1 MDEQL
6 ALDPIDR
13 QILQIVQADASLP
26 VREISKKADVPTWLC
41 RRRLERLEAAGVIKR
56 RIALLDP
63 KKLGLKLTAFVSVEV
78 ADHESATLADFT
90 TKIAAMSE
98 VMELYRLAGDADY
111 GLRVAVPD
119 MAAFDAFYR
128 RLVAMTPL
136 KRVTSRI
143 ALETI
148 KSETAFPL
156 FAMAEGDHGPL
167 KPRQE
172 SKKIRGAGAAAQ
184 FAAEVEL
191 FAK

>member
-6 ALDPIDR
+6 SLDPIDR
-13 QILQIVQADASLP
+13 QILQIVQRDATLP
-26 VREISKKADVPTWLC
+26 VREISKKADVPPWSC

-63 KKLGLKLTAFVSVEV
+63 KKLGLKLTAFVSLEV
-78 ADHESATLADFT
+78 ANHESATLADFAA
-90 TKIAAMSE
+90 KIAAMNE
-98 VMELYRLAGDADY
+98 VMELYRLVGDADY

-128 RLVAMTPL
+128 RLVAIAPF

-156 FAMAEGDHGPL
+156 FCNG
-167 KPRQE
+167 
-172 SKKIRGAGAAAQ
+172 
-184 FAAEVEL
+184 
-191 FAK
+191 